1 MIKCVGENVSPRRQT
16 QYKKCM
22 NSFFFQSKTYCTRTM
37 FFFCWNKQNSITALN
52 QIYYPLEHLCG
63 MTLSNLRGCQ
73 MSDFD
78 LKGVGEHN
86 GDTGCILS
94 EKNLNQRLGGGFH
107 DYQAL
112 YS

>member
-1 MIKCVGENVSPRRQT
+1 
-16 QYKKCM
+16 
-22 NSFFFQSKTYCTRTM
+22 
-37 FFFCWNKQNSITALN
+37 
-52 QIYYPLEHLCG
+52 

-73 MSDFD
+73 MSDFG

-86 GDTGCILS
+86 RDTGCILS

>member
-1 MIKCVGENVSPRRQT
+1 
-16 QYKKCM
+16 
-22 NSFFFQSKTYCTRTM
+22 
-37 FFFCWNKQNSITALN
+37 
-52 QIYYPLEHLCG
+52 

-107 DYQAL
+107 AYQAL
-112 YS
+112 FS

>member
-1 MIKCVGENVSPRRQT
+1 MFRPEDKHNTKNAWIVF
-16 QYKKCM
+16 
-22 NSFFFQSKTYCTRTM
+22 SFKVKHIVLEQC
-37 FFFCWNKQNSITALN
+37 FFCWNKQNSITALN

-73 MSDFD
+73 MSDLD

-107 DYQAL
+107 AYQAL
-112 YS
+112 FS